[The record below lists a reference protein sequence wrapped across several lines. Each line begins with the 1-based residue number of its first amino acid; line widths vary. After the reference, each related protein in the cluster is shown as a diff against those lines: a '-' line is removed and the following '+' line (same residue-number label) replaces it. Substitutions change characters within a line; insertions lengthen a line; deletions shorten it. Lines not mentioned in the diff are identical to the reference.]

1 MWLLK
6 LQFDQNS
13 IKIYLKSNDNF
24 KNYIMFGETKKK
36 KKKMLEVLRNLYKKR
51 LTN

>member
-13 IKIYLKSNDNF
+13 ILINHKYIDFKSHLILRIIQKEYEYKI
-24 KNYIMFGETKKK
+24 
-36 KKKMLEVLRNLYKKR
+36 
-51 LTN
+51 